1 MTFAQLS
8 PFASLWLFALT
19 ALAAVTDTR
28 RGLIPNWLTL
38 PTLALAPLAQL
49 ATSGPRAASAA
60 LLGALGCALV
70 PLLMFGLRAMGG
82 GDVKLF
88 AALGALC
95 GASLGLELQLI
106 SYVIA
111 ALAALSVAAWRG
123 RLLAIL
129 VSAARLLWPP
139 RRTRDTTALAAAPE
153 RLTDVRLGASIFA
166 AVLLLGVRSVIG
178 AP

>member
-60 LLGALGCALV
+60 LLG
-70 PLLMFGLRAMGG
+70 AMGG